1 MFFAY
6 GCVNVFIVL
15 VGEIAIVIANL
26 KISYSGHTFHSHA
39 TLVWGSCMVFQGVF
53 SIEKED

>member
-39 TLVWGSCMVFQGVF
+39 TLV
-53 SIEKED
+53 